1 MFDGDHNGVV
11 HYLGS
16 RYAQQD
22 FVNPALSGQI
32 QVGPDPCF
40 SLCIMLHILIAP
52 LPRVIATAWG

>member
-1 MFDGDHNGVV
+1 MFDGDYNGVV

-32 QVGPDPCF
+32 QVCPDPF
-40 SLCIMLHILIAP
+40 STGNCLTMHFCCIFS
-52 LPRVIATAWG
+52 